1 MMTTITISA
10 IAISATSVITA
21 IGIFS
26 SVLLIGFLA
35 GKEILQSSTAE
46 RHKLLSRSLI
56 IGIVPLLMGFA
67 VIVVAKVLDIL
78 S

>member
-10 IAISATSVITA
+10 IAISATSVVTA

-35 GKEILQSSTAE
+35 GKEILQSSTVE
-46 RHKLLSRSLI
+46 RYKLLSQSLVI
-56 IGIVPLLMGFA
+56 RIVPLL
-67 VIVVAKVLDIL
+67 I
-78 S
+78 